1 MQPCLTHCIL
11 LKDSFSTSDGATD
24 NQDRID
30 ASEFPGF
37 TKSGSMN
44 IFQNKKKQMKIQIF
58 NPLVLSSTTFM
69 IRDKNLLSSSSTS
82 DEYSFS

>member
-11 LKDSFSTSDGATD
+11 PEDSFSTSDGATD

-37 TKSGSMN
+37 TKNGSMN
-44 IFQNKKKQMKIQIF
+44 IFQNKKKADE
-58 NPLVLSSTTFM
+58 N
-69 IRDKNLLSSSSTS
+69 S
-82 DEYSFS
+82 DFQPARIILDHLYD